1 MAAKSKSNA
10 VEIKIAYIGGGSRSW
25 AQHVMADLALA
36 GTLTGE
42 IALYDI
48 DLAAARKNVTR
59 GRQIFA
65 HKQGKT
71 SFKVRACKSL
81 PDALKGADF
90 VFLSIQPGPLQM
102 FANDLDIPAE
112 FGILQSVGDSTGPGG
127 ISRALRCAPLYED
140 FAHKIMR
147 HCPDAW
153 VINYTNPMTL
163 CTSILYDAEPQI
175 KAFGCCHEVFGTQG
189 LLGSLAQ
196 KYWNLK
202 EKPPRREIKT
212 DVTGVNHFTFVPKA
226 TWQGRDLYPLLKLH
240 TAEKDFWAD
249 RTSDSLER
257 VANAQWFGSHKLVAF
272 DFWRRFGV
280 LGAAGDRHLAEFVPW
295 YLTSEANLHRWG
307 FVLTP
312 GSRRL
317 AHYTMKRSK
326 IGEKLVGSGEEG
338 VLQMEALL
346 GLRELDTNVNLPNR
360 GQVAGL
366 PLGAVVET
374 NAQFRRDSLKPVV
387 AAPLPA
393 GVQTL
398 VQRVVAVQQMT
409 LEAGRKRSFK
419 LAFEAVLNDPLCNIA
434 TDKAWKMW
442 RKLMKANAAM
452 LPGYNWR

>member
-1 MAAKSKSNA
+1 MVKSKKNA
-10 VEIKIAYIGGGSRSW
+10 VEIKVAYIGGGSRSW
-25 AQHVMADLALA
+25 AQHIMADLALA

-42 IALYDI
+42 IVLYDI
-48 DLAAARKNVTR
+48 DYAAARKNVTR
-59 GRQIFA
+59 GRQVFG
-65 HKQGKT
+65 HKQSKAV
-71 SFKVRACKSL
+71 FKVRASKSL
-81 PDALKGADF
+81 SDALKGADF

-147 HCPDAW
+147 YCPAAW

-163 CTSILYDAEPQI
+163 CTSILYDAEPEI

-189 LLGSLAQ
+189 MLATLVKDHWGMQ
-196 KYWNLK
+196 
-202 EKPPRREIKT
+202 ERPPRHEIKT
-212 DVTGVNHFTFVPKA
+212 DVSGVNHFTFVTKA
-226 TWQGRDLYPLLKLH
+226 TWQGHDLYQLLKLRA
-240 TAEKDFWAD
+240 AEKGFWAD
-249 RTSDSLER
+249 RTADSLER
-257 VANAQWFGSHKLVAF
+257 VANAKWFGSHKLVAF

-280 LGAAGDRHLAEFVPW
+280 LGGAGDRHLAEFVPW
-295 YLTSEANLHRWG
+295 YLTSEANAHRWG

-312 GSRRL
+312 SSRRL
-317 AHYTMKRSK
+317 AHYTMKRPT
-326 IGEKLVGSGEEG
+326 IGDKLIGSGEEG

-366 PLGAVVET
+366 PSGAVVET
-374 NAQFRRDSLKPVV
+374 NAQFRRNSLNPVV

-393 GVQTL
+393 GVLIL
-398 VQRVVAVQQMT
+398 VQRVAAVQQMT
-409 LEAGRKRSFK
+409 LEAGRKRSLK
-419 LAFEAVLNDPLCNIA
+419 LAFEAVLNDPLCNID